1 MSEAGDG
8 PDDSTLGDDGT
19 MVFRMP
25 GNVRL
30 EARINEQVHFL
41 LLLEGEPPF
50 RRFQLEHPPLTVG
63 RQDPANVVLAGGTV
77 SRRHCRFS
85 RDGDRMMLEDLGS
98 TNGTQVNGKPIA
110 APVALV
116 DGDVISVGAYQLRYH
131 RRNADVAAEADAM
144 EHELRDAAA
153 YVESILPPPITSG
166 PVLAEWFYR
175 PSTQLAGDAF
185 GYQMLDDQ
193 HFIAFVLDVSGHGIG
208 PALYS
213 VSVANVLRQ
222 HLLPGVDF
230 RDPSQ
235 VVTGL
240 NNMFPMEKH
249 NGLFFTIWV
258 GVYNIPSRTLS
269 YASGGHHSGYLVRP
283 GVDKAEPVGTRNPAV
298 GFTEGRAF
306 KGASTTVPPGG
317 ALHLF
322 SDGVFE
328 IVDEAG
334 QHWNLETLAALL
346 PGVSDEGGPRRL
358 YDKVRSVAKGGRL
371 DDDFSS
377 ILLRFP

>member
-1 MSEAGDG
+1 MSEPGDG
-8 PDDSTLGDDGT
+8 PDDSTMRDDAT
-19 MVFRMP
+19 MVFRIPVNMRP
-25 GNVRL
+25 ETR
-30 EARINEQVHFL
+30 ANEPIHFL

-50 RRFQLEHPPLTVG
+50 RRFPLEHPPLTVG
-63 RQDPANVVLAGGTV
+63 RQEPANVVLSGGTV

-98 TNGTQVNGKPIA
+98 TNGTQVNGKAVTAPA
-110 APVALV
+110 ALL

-131 RRNADVAAEADAM
+131 RRSADAAAEADAM

-153 YVESILPPPITSG
+153 YVESILPPPITAG

-185 GYQMLDDQ
+185 GYQMMDAQ

-222 HLLPGVDF
+222 QLLPGVDF
-230 RDPSQ
+230 RDPAQ

-240 NNMFPMEKH
+240 NNMFPMEQH

-258 GVYNIPSRTLS
+258 GVYDVPSRTLR
-269 YASGGHHSGYLVRP
+269 YASGGHHPGYLVHAGSDR
-283 GVDKAEPVGTRNPAV
+283 AMPVGTRNPAV
-298 GFTEGRAF
+298 GFTEGRVF
-306 KGASTTVPPGG
+306 VGGSTTVPPGG

-328 IVDEAG
+328 IVDDAG
-334 QHWNLETLAALL
+334 QHWNLDTLAALL
-346 PGVSDEGGPRRL
+346 PGVSDAGGPRQL
-358 YDKVRSVAKGGRL
+358 YDKVRSVARGGRL
-371 DDDFSS
+371 DDDFSA

>member
-1 MSEAGDG
+1 MR
-8 PDDSTLGDDGT
+8 DDAT
-19 MVFRMP
+19 MVFRFP
-25 GNVRL
+25 NNLRPEGN
-30 EARINEQVHFL
+30 EPVHFL

-50 RRFQLEHPPLTVG
+50 RRFRLEHLPLTIG
-63 RQDPANVVLAGGTV
+63 RQEPANIVLAGGTV

-85 RDGDRMMLEDLGS
+85 RDGDRIMIEDLGS
-98 TNGTQVNGKPIA
+98 TNGTQVNSQAAG
-110 APVALV
+110 APVTLL
-116 DGDVISVGAYQLRYH
+116 DGDIISVGAYQLRYH
-131 RRNADVAAEADAM
+131 RRSADMAAEADAM

-153 YVESILPPPITSG
+153 YVASILPPPITSG

-222 HLLPGVDF
+222 QLLPGVDF

-240 NNMFPMEKH
+240 NNMFPMEQH
-249 NGLFFTIWV
+249 NSLFFTIWF
-258 GVYNIPSRTLS
+258 GVYDIRSRTLS
-269 YASGGHHSGYLVRP
+269 YASGGHHPGYVVRP
-283 GVDKAEPVGTRNPAV
+283 GSDIAHPVGTRNPAV
-298 GFTEGRAF
+298 GFTAGRVF
-306 KGASTTVPPGG
+306 KGASMAVPPGG

-328 IVDEAG
+328 IVDERG
-334 QHWNLETLAALL
+334 QHWNLETLAVLL
-346 PGVSDEGGPRRL
+346 PGLSDAGGPRRL
-358 YDKVRSVAKGGRL
+358 YDKVRTVARGGRL
-371 DDDFSS
+371 DDDFSA